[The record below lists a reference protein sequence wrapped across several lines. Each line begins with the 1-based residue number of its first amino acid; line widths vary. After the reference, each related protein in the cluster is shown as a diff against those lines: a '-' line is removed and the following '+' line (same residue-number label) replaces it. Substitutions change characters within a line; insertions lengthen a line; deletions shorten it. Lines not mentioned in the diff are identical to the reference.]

1 MPRWRRQGGLQ
12 VHLFLPHATP
22 TATETETP
30 TPTSTETLIATPTLT
45 ATACPVLSEQEKYAA
60 ILDLYFKKIPVG
72 IGNSGPKVNVADG
85 MTGKIRKFVCGGY
98 QSQILDFLN
107 KLKFSDNP
115 CERVLLDKWD
125 YGPIQAWWGFHQAV
139 VLYPFATNWMET
151 GTVLDPWIEQKPQ
164 IYEISNWAIDF
175 SGHAFAPFI
184 ESAYTKEERSGASF
198 RGIGPS
204 KTYTIAGNYP
214 MYGNPYSVAGNELTL
229 SPAENAYIKTLPE
242 EKKKQFNKMS
252 LITQKEYL
260 QMKLAGVEKV
270 NKVVA
275 DCPLKLYLVNAEGAR
290 SGISGD
296 KVYDQ
301 LPNVTFMALPLED
314 GTIVTEM
321 LYPQG
326 AGYTLV
332 FEGMGEGKG
341 EVLIGETLTLEGEPD
356 SLQKY
361 SFEVDENMV
370 YQVSTDKL
378 GAPLQWNGGTL
389 QPETI
394 TEISEEWLNSLPDL
408 AVPEVA
414 GGGYQPASGGGSI
427 FTRLAGWKPALPGVI
442 FLFVV
447 GTAGL
452 VLFAVLLIMKMVK
465 KNKAPGVPHK
475 LSPILQWILLIG
487 LFLVSCELSSMAGI
501 GLINNLKQPADAPQ
515 VAVPETA
522 PAAYLVVTATSQ
534 VVPSSTPAPSQT
546 MTAEMTS
553 TATETPGPTSSGTVL
568 TGEQFRDDHG
578 LVDDFSSKALGW
590 PEIDDGRKILKY
602 EDGGYSF
609 QLFEKDSFDTVY
621 LPVTFNPSEIGF
633 GVRAVEG
640 YQDGTVGVF
649 CHLQDQLNY
658 YYVEFDLLTSS
669 YVIAQSL
676 DGEYIPLTTQAA
688 DGTYWH
694 ESAALKAANSVN
706 HINISCY
713 LDTIFVMANTEVVDE
728 VFIEKPFTKKGKAAL
743 FVYTYDF
750 AGDEGYKVI
759 FDNVEAYEPVQ

>member
-1 MPRWRRQGGLQ
+1 L
-12 VHLFLPHATP
+12 
-22 TATETETP
+22 
-30 TPTSTETLIATPTLT
+30 
-45 ATACPVLSEQEKYAA
+45 
-60 ILDLYFKKIPVG
+60 
-72 IGNSGPKVNVADG
+72 
-85 MTGKIRKFVCGGY
+85 
-98 QSQILDFLN
+98 
-107 KLKFSDNP
+107 
-115 CERVLLDKWD
+115 
-125 YGPIQAWWGFHQAV
+125 
-139 VLYPFATNWMET
+139 
-151 GTVLDPWIEQKPQ
+151 
-164 IYEISNWAIDF
+164 
-175 SGHAFAPFI
+175 
-184 ESAYTKEERSGASF
+184 
-198 RGIGPS
+198 
-204 KTYTIAGNYP
+204 
-214 MYGNPYSVAGNELTL
+214 
-229 SPAENAYIKTLPE
+229 
-242 EKKKQFNKMS
+242 
-252 LITQKEYL
+252 
-260 QMKLAGVEKV
+260 KLAGVEKV
-270 NKVVA
+270 NQVIA

-296 KVYDQ
+296 TVYNQ
-301 LPNVTFMALPLED
+301 LPNVSFMALPLED
-314 GTIVTEM
+314 GTIMTEM

-332 FEGMGEGKG
+332 FEGTGEGKG

-361 SFEVDENMV
+361 SFVVEENMV
-370 YQVSTDKL
+370 YQVTTDRL
-378 GAPLQWNGGTL
+378 GAPLEWNGGTL

-408 AVPEVA
+408 AVPIAA
-414 GGGYQPASGGGSI
+414 GGGSQPASGGGSI
-427 FTRLAGWKPALPGVI
+427 FTRFGNWKPALPGVI

-452 VLFAVLLIMKMVK
+452 VLFAVLLIMKLAK
-465 KNKAPGVPHK
+465 RNKVPVVPQKVAPV
-475 LSPILQWILLIG
+475 LQWILLIG

-501 GLINNLKQPADAPQ
+501 GLINNLKQPAAAPQ
-515 VAVPETA
+515 VAETA
-522 PAAYLVVTATSQ
+522 PAAYLVVTATSPA
-534 VVPSSTPAPSQT
+534 VPSSTPSLTQT
-546 MTAEMTS
+546 MPAAVMN
-553 TATETPGPTSSGTVL
+553 TATETPQPTARGVTL

-578 LVDDFSSKALGW
+578 LVEDFSSKAFEW
-590 PEIDDGRKILKY
+590 PEIDDGMKILKY

-609 QLFEKDSFDTVY
+609 QLLEKDSFDTVY

-694 ESAALKAANSVN
+694 EAAALKDANSVN

-728 VFIEKPFTKKGKAAL
+728 VFIETPFTKKGKAAL